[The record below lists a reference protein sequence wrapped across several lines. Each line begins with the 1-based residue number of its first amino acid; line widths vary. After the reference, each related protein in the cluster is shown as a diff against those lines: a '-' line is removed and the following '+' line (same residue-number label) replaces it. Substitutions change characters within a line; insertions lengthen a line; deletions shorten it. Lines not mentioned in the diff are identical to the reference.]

1 MVIQSD
7 APSRTTQPKDPLKD
21 PNEHAPLM
29 SVPVPGPQAE
39 EIVQRDIEV
48 ISPSYTRSYPF
59 VMDHGKGN
67 MVWDVDGNRYIDFTA
82 GVAVLNTGHC
92 HPEVVQAVKDQAE
105 KFLHMAGTDFYQLG
119 AVELA
124 EDLNRITPG
133 DFDKQ
138 VFFTNSGTE
147 SIEAAMKLCRH
158 HTGRPVLISFLGA
171 FHGRTYGS
179 MSLSSSK
186 YLHRTGFQPL
196 LAGIYHA
203 PYPNTYRP
211 PFDVEPSKL
220 GHACVDYIEKTMFRH
235 LVSPH
240 EVAGIFVE
248 AIQGEGGYIVP
259 PDDFY
264 PALRDLC
271 DRHEI
276 PLVIDEVQSGMG
288 RTGKM
293 FAIDHWGVEPDIMCI
308 AKGIASGMP
317 LGAIVARK
325 SMMTWPSGAHANT
338 FGGNPLAVAAALATI
353 RLLEGGLVE
362 NAVEVGEHMTK
373 RLNTWL
379 DRYPFVGDVR
389 GKGLM
394 LGVEIVEDKATKAG
408 DHELRDR
415 IVDESFKNGLLLL
428 GAGPS
433 AIRFCPPLTLD
444 KKTADEGLAVMEKVM
459 DAI

>member
-1 MVIQSD
+1 MVMQSD
-7 APSRTTQPKDPLKD
+7 APKKTTTPHDSA
-21 PNEHAPLM
+21 NEHAPHVQGSL
-29 SVPVPGPQAE
+29 PGPIGE
-39 EIVQRDIEV
+39 EIVKRDIEV
-48 ISPSYTRSYPF
+48 ISPSYTRSYSF
-59 VMDHGKGN
+59 VMDHGKGC

-92 HPEVVQAVKDQAE
+92 HPEVVQAIKDQAD
-105 KFLHMAGTDFYQLG
+105 KFLHMANTDFYQLN

-124 EDLNRITPG
+124 EDLCRITPG

-138 VFFTNSGTE
+138 VFLTNSGTE
-147 SIEAAMKLCRH
+147 SVEAAMKLCRH

-186 YLHRTGFQPL
+186 YLHRTRYQPL
-196 LAGIYHA
+196 LAGIYQA

-211 PFDVEPSKL
+211 PFDVDTTRL
-220 GHACVDYIEKTMFRH
+220 GHTCVEYIEKTMFRH

-248 AIQGEGGYIVP
+248 SIQGEGGYVVP

-271 DRHEI
+271 DRYEI
-276 PLVIDEVQSGMG
+276 PLVVDEVQSGMG

-293 FAIDHWGVEPDIMCI
+293 FAIDHWGVVPDVVCI

-338 FGGNPLAVAAALATI
+338 FGGNPIAVAAALATI
-353 RLLEGGLVE
+353 RLLEGGLVD
-362 NAVEVGEHMTK
+362 NAAEVGEYMRA
-373 RLNTWL
+373 RLNTWV
-379 DRYPFVGDVR
+379 DRYPFVGDIR

-394 LGVEIVEDKATKAG
+394 LAAEIVADKETRFG
-408 DHELRDR
+408 DHELRDK
-415 IVDESFKNGLLLL
+415 IVEESFKRGVLLL

-433 AIRFCPPLTLD
+433 TIRFCPPLVLD
-444 KKTADEGLAVMEKVM
+444 RETADEGLAAMESVM
-459 DAI
+459 DEIAA

>member
-1 MVIQSD
+1 MVMQSD
-7 APSRTTQPKDPLKD
+7 APRKTEEPIS
-21 PNEHAPLM
+21 EHAPDIQGPL
-29 SVPVPGPQAE
+29 PGPQAA
-39 EIVQRDIEV
+39 EIVRRDTEV
-48 ISPSYTRSYPF
+48 ISPSYTRSYSF
-59 VMDHGKGN
+59 VMDRGKGN

-92 HPEVVQAVKDQAE
+92 HPEVVEAVKAQTE
-105 KFLHMAGTDFYQLG
+105 KFLHMANTDFYQLN

-124 EDLNRITPG
+124 EHLGRITPG
-133 DFDKQ
+133 DFEKQ

-179 MSLSSSK
+179 MSLSTSK

-196 LAGIYHA
+196 LAGIYQA

-211 PFDVEPSKL
+211 PFDVAPEKL
-220 GHACVDYIEKTMFRH
+220 GRACVDYIEKTMFRH
-235 LVSPH
+235 VVSSH
-240 EVAGIFVE
+240 EVAGIIVE
-248 AIQGEGGYIVP
+248 PIQGEGGYIVP

-276 PLVIDEVQSGMG
+276 PLVVDEVQSGMG

-293 FAIDHWGVEPDIMCI
+293 FAIEHWGIEPDVVCI
-308 AKGIASGMP
+308 AKGIASGLP

-338 FGGNPLAVAAALATI
+338 FGGNPLAIAAALTTI
-353 RLLEGGLVE
+353 KLLEEGLVE
-362 NAVEVGEHMTK
+362 NAVEVGDYMK
-373 RLNTWL
+373 ARLQTWL
-379 DRYPFVGDVR
+379 DRYDFVGDVR
-389 GKGLM
+389 GMGLM
-394 LGVEIVEDKATKAG
+394 LGVEIVSDKAERTG
-408 DHELRDR
+408 DNALRDR
-415 IVDESFKNGLLLL
+415 IVDECFHNGLLLL

-433 AIRFCPPLTLD
+433 AIRFCPPLVLD
-444 KKTADEGLAVMEKVM
+444 KETADEGLAVMERVM
-459 DAI
+459 DSIAG

>member
-1 MVIQSD
+1 MVMQSD
-7 APSRTTQPKDPLKD
+7 APRKVEPADADLVS
-21 PNEHAPLM
+21 EFAPDIHGD
-29 SVPVPGPQAE
+29 VPGPRAE
-39 EIVQRDIEV
+39 ELVKRDVAV

-59 VMDHGKGN
+59 VMERGSGC
-67 MVWDVDGNRYIDFTA
+67 MVWDIDGNRYIDFTA

-105 KFLHMAGTDFYQLG
+105 KFLHMAGTDFYVPN

-124 EDLNRITPG
+124 ETLSRVTPG
-133 DFDKQ
+133 DFEKQ

-186 YLHRTGFQPL
+186 YLHRTRYQPL
-196 LAGIYHA
+196 LPGIYHA
-203 PYPNTYRP
+203 PYPDPYHP
-211 PFDVEPSKL
+211 PFDVPAGNL
-220 GHACVDYIEKTMFRH
+220 GRACVDYIEKTMFRH
-235 LVSPH
+235 LVSPA

-248 AIQGEGGYIVP
+248 TIQGERGYVVP

-271 DRHEI
+271 DRYQI
-276 PLVIDEVQSGMG
+276 PLVADEVQSGMG

-293 FAIDHWGVEPDIMCI
+293 FAIEHWGVVPDVVCI
-308 AKGIASGMP
+308 AKGVASGLP

-325 SMMTWPSGAHANT
+325 SMMSWPSGAHANT

-353 RLLEGGLVE
+353 RLLEGGLME
-362 NAVEVGEHMTK
+362 NAVRVGEHMEK
-373 RLNTWL
+373 RLRTWV
-379 DRYPFVGDVR
+379 DRYPFVGDAR

-394 LGVEIVEDKATKAG
+394 LAVEIVADKATRAD
-408 DHELRDR
+408 DHDLRDR
-415 IVDESFKNGLLLL
+415 IVDECYKHGLLLL

-433 AIRFCPPLTLD
+433 TIRFCPPLIID
-444 KKTADEGLAVMEKVM
+444 AQTADEGLAVMEKVM
-459 DAI
+459 DSI